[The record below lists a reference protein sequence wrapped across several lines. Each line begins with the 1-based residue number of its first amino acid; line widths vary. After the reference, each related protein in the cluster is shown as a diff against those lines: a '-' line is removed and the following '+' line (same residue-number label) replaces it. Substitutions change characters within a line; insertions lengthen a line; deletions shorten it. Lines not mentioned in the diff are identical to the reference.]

1 MAGPSLKDT
10 MPLYN
15 GDAEQACL
23 GALLIDPES
32 INSVLKYLRSE
43 SFYEPANQEVFE
55 ALLAMHEKG
64 QKPDLIT
71 LSEELRSR
79 GSLDRVG
86 GSAYVASL
94 ASFTPSAA
102 NVEYYAKIVQEMA
115 TRRRLIQ
122 LSSEMAAVAHEET
135 MASTRSRDRR
145 PRFSRYP
152 ERSANTTRPKSRTN
166 MCYRKAGTPRP
177 LQACLRP
184 DQSMRMRRFR
194 IGFIV
199 IGASLRGETAS
210 PDDSAKRR

>member
-32 INSVLKYLRSE
+32 INSVLKYLRPE
-43 SFYEPANQEVFE
+43 SFYEPANQEIFE

-79 GSLDRVG
+79 GSLERVG

-94 ASFTPSAA
+94 
-102 NVEYYAKIVQEMA
+102 
-115 TRRRLIQ
+115 RLFYV
-122 LSSEMAAVAHEET
+122 L
-135 MASTRSRDRR
+135 R
-145 PRFSRYP
+145 PPMS
-152 ERSANTTRPKSRTN
+152 NTTQRLSR
-166 MCYRKAGTPRP
+166 RWRRDAGLFIYPR
-177 LQACLRP
+177 R
-184 DQSMRMRRFR
+184 
-194 IGFIV
+194 
-199 IGASLRGETAS
+199 
-210 PDDSAKRR
+210 